1 MGNYNKTQTERN
13 FQERFVRELEK
24 YRWIAPD
31 ELDGNKQK
39 VTVNDLINHWRTE
52 LNRINADQL
61 EGVELTDSEFA
72 QVMAK
77 VSQIDNSFE
86 AAKILAME
94 GSTGKIDGIYR
105 DDNPKITRKQI
116 TLTIFKKAEV
126 RGGDSS
132 YKIAREI
139 TTSNGNRFDIVL
151 LINGLPLINIEQ
163 KRADKPLEEAFGQL
177 KRYYRDGEYVNNFM
191 AFSQMMVITSDIATR
206 YFATPKSINDFNLS
220 FVFGWADKHNKPI
233 NNWQDIVAH
242 FLMIPMA
249 HQLVGDYLIIDEAEE
264 EENRRHMIMRPYQV
278 YALQAVEGAAFGW
291 DNEDKIPHGGY
302 VWHTTGSGKTITSF
316 KTALFLSTRGG
327 FDKVIFLVDRKDLD
341 KKTSGNFKA
350 YASYEPVSVDDTKH
364 TYQLKKQLLSV
375 KKGIVVTTTFKL
387 NSLVKD
393 LVEAQDYG
401 LSKKRLIFIID
412 EAHRTTMGQM
422 MGNIKSYFKKN
433 SLFYGF
439 TGTPLFDENEVTG
452 MVNEK
457 SEVID
462 TTEKLFGPELHK
474 YTIDEAIA
482 DGNVLGFHVDYIN
495 TGEFLS
501 YEDLRDQIKS
511 QIELEKPEMATREIE
526 RLVQGWSDLEV
537 EKEAKKRKIL
547 VYQDEA
553 HIPRVVEEI
562 LSNWEEQSQERF
574 FNAIL
579 TVAYK
584 ERVIAYYNEFKKQL
598 EEQDTKINIAM
609 TFSFGNEN
617 DIDNVP
623 TEIIENMFKDYATFT
638 GIEFISGDKKRGEE
652 AYFEDIVVR
661 GTRGGSGRNQKNID
675 LIIVADQLLT
685 GYDSKFLN
693 TLYVDR
699 SLELQHLIQAYSR
712 TNRIYGK
719 NKEFGSIINFQ
730 YPKITEEQVNIAL
743 KLYGS
748 GGTSSRVIVEDY
760 ETAVE
765 KFSLKVKELIKALPD
780 PTKWQELKTNAKA
793 EELFI
798 LSFRDANDQ
807 LRLVMQYYEYK
818 WDDESFGIDEH
829 TWLKYVGA
837 YKNLIFKEGDLP
849 EDEPVIPLVGKTKLS
864 GTQVI
869 DANHILSLIG
879 SKVKTDKGVQT
890 VDSET
895 LRIIYEEIQ
904 ELSDMGEDEQAKL
917 LKDFVET
924 ELVPGNLSSDLSFD
938 ESFDNWKKR
947 KVDKEVKNFAK
958 AWGIDELLLFKS
970 LNHFSMAQRDV
981 IPYIDELQKSVDFS
995 IATNQEAGN
1004 QLEHMMILINKVLP
1018 EWFVE
1023 IKQKY
1028 K

>member
-1 MGNYNKTQTERN
+1 MGNYNKSSSERN

-39 VTVNDLINHWRTE
+39 VTVDDLIDHWRTE

-61 EGVELTDSEFA
+61 EGEELTDGEFA

-105 DDNPKITRKQI
+105 DDNPQITRKQI

-132 YKIAREI
+132 YKIAREV

-163 KRADKPLEEAFGQL
+163 KRADKPLEEAFGQF
-177 KRYYRDGEYVNNFM
+177 KRYYRDGEYINNFM
-191 AFSQMMVITSDIATR
+191 VFSQMMVITSEVATR

-220 FVFGWADKHNKPI
+220 FVFGWADKHNRPI
-233 NNWQDIVAH
+233 NNWQDVVAH

-249 HQLVGDYLIIDEAEE
+249 HQLVGDYLIIDEAED

-291 DNEDKIPHGGY
+291 DNEDKVPHGGY
-302 VWHTTGSGKTITSF
+302 VWHTTGSGKTVTSF

-341 KKTSGNFKA
+341 KKTSENFKA

-364 TYQLKKQLLSV
+364 TYHLKKQLISV

-393 LVEAQDYG
+393 LVEAQDYS

-439 TGTPLFDENEVTG
+439 TGTPLFDENEVKG

-457 SEVID
+457 SEVIN

-501 YEDLRDQIKS
+501 YDDLREQIKE
-511 QIELEKPEMATREIE
+511 QIKLEKPEVPIREIE
-526 RLVQGWSDLEV
+526 RLAQGWSDLEV
-537 EKEAKKRKIL
+537 EKEAKERRIL
-547 VYQDEA
+547 VYQDET

-562 LSNWEEQSQERF
+562 LTNWEEQSQERY

-584 ERVIAYYNEFKKQL
+584 ERVMAYYNEFKKQL
-598 EEQDTKINIAM
+598 EGQDNKINIAM

-617 DIDNVP
+617 DIDSVP
-623 TEIIENMFKDYATFT
+623 PEIIEMMFKDYAKFT

-652 AYFEDIVVR
+652 AYFEDIVAR

-685 GYDSKFLN
+685 GYDSKYLN

-699 SLELQHLIQAYSR
+699 DLKLQSLIQAYSR

-730 YPKITEEQVNIAL
+730 YPKITEERVNIAL

-760 ETAVE
+760 ITAVE
-765 KFSLKVKELIKALPD
+765 KLSIKVKELIKALPD
-780 PTKWQELKTNAKA
+780 PTKWQELKTNDKA

-798 LSFRDANDQ
+798 LCFREANDQ
-807 LRLVMQYYEYK
+807 LRLVMQYYEYE
-818 WDDESFGIDEH
+818 WNDGSFGIDEH
-829 TWLKYVGA
+829 TWLRYVGA
-837 YKNLIFKEGDLP
+837 YKNITFTIVDPP
-849 EDEPVIPLVGKTKLS
+849 EDEPIIPLVGKTKLS

-879 SKVKTDKGVQT
+879 SKVKKDKGVQT
-890 VDSET
+890 VDRET

-917 LKDFVET
+917 LREFVET

-938 ESFDNWKKR
+938 ELFDNWKQE
-947 KVDKEVKNFAK
+947 KVIKEVQNFAED
-958 AWGIDELLLFKS
+958 WGIDETLLYKS
-970 LNHFSMAQRDV
+970 VNSFSVVREDEV
-981 IPYIDELQKSVDFS
+981 PYIADLSKSVDFNK
-995 IATNQEAGN
+995 AKKREAGN
-1004 QLEHMMILINKVLP
+1004 QLEHTMTLINKALP
-1018 EWFVE
+1018 EWLVE